1 MELKETVP
9 LMLSSDYKERFEAE
23 YYQLDIRIKKLRA
36 MLDKWDSGELGFTPK
51 VSCDLLH
58 GQLIDMISY
67 RNRLRARAVI
77 EGIKL
82 DYKF

>member
-51 VSCDLLH
+51 VSRDLLH

-82 DYKF
+82 DYKS

>member
-1 MELKETVP
+1 MELKDTVP

-36 MLDKWDSGELGFTPK
+36 MLDKWDSGQLGFTSK
-51 VSCDLLH
+51 VSRDLLH
-58 GQLIDMISY
+58 GQLIDMINY

-82 DYKF
+82 DYKS